1 MAGHV
6 LRHGLWLAV
15 CDGKKALLVENTG
28 DHEYPKFETR
38 ETHQIDNPLAHE
50 LASDKPG
57 RVFSSAGSRRSAVEE
72 PDYHDQAEFAF
83 LKQFAQT
90 LDAAVK
96 SRGIKSLMLIAPA
109 RALGMIRPE
118 LTDATRAVMAAELDK
133 DYVKLPLH
141 EIERQLKRADA

>member
-1 MAGHV
+1 MAAHV

-15 CDGKKALLVENTG
+15 CDGGKALLIENTG
-28 DHEYPKFETR
+28 DHEYPKLEMR
-38 ETHQIDNPLAHE
+38 ETYQIENPLAHD
-50 LASDKPG
+50 LGSDRAG
-57 RVFSSAGSRRSAVEE
+57 RVYSSAGSGRSAVEE
-72 PDYHDQAEFAF
+72 TDYHDQAEFGF

-96 SRGIKSLMLIAPA
+96 KRGIKSLMLIAPA

-118 LTDATRAVMAAELDK
+118 LTQATRAVLTAELDR

-141 EIERQLKRADA
+141 EVERHLKRAEA